1 MGNKEIISSLLEWS
15 DFLSEKSIIK
25 DAGRSIVFWICHLC
39 ASIIDSVMAGISS
52 VLNLLNAI
60 NEPVFNAFVKRFNP
74 YIWGLLIIALIIL
87 GIRLM
92 IKKQE
97 KPANVLLTICLVVFC
112 TSMLPQFTS
121 FISKIT
127 LDSAKDIQGS
137 YSKVEK
143 GVTKSSNRSDKK
155 GNVYENEFSVKE
167 KSLGYTV
174 MQKHIVDMLKVD
186 NLATGGKL
194 PNKKNFNFSKTK
206 PFSNAQQVAY
216 FDINEK
222 IDYRNDND
230 IKNKDI
236 FKNKLRP
243 TTNIDRAGAEGATEK
258 LTNMEGHF
266 DITSDYYYRYSVS
279 WIVLLLVLISIAAT
293 LIFSIFRLIRII
305 YEVLAH
311 QVLLPFIAV
320 TDIESGQRTKQA
332 LKSLIVTFASI
343 ILVLLFLG
351 VYFLLVFNIG
361 EKYYQGKINTIIY
374 IIMLFALCVATIDG
388 TKLVERLLGVD
399 IGIKSGY
406 HTFMSMMA
414 GTMIGGRVLKIGA
427 TGVYHGSK
435 WLLGKYKNHKNNKAQ
450 DSGNGQESQNNR
462 PNNNSNINENN
473 KNKEMSKN
481 GTGDNKNNRTNQEKN
496 INRQSQNKTL
506 GE

>member
-25 DAGRSIVFWICHLC
+25 DAGRNIVFGICKVC
-39 ASIIDSVMAGISS
+39 ANIIDSVMGGISS
-52 VLNLLNAI
+52 VLNFLNAI

-87 GIRLM
+87 GIGLM

-112 TSMLPQFTS
+112 TSMLPQFTN

-137 YSKVEK
+137 YSKVER

-155 GNVYENEFSVKE
+155 GNIYENEFSVKE

-186 NLATGGKL
+186 SLATSGKL

-243 TTNIDRAGAEGATEK
+243 ATNIDRAGAEGATEK

-279 WIVLLLVLISIAAT
+279 WIILLLVLISIAAT

-374 IIMLFALCVATIDG
+374 IIMLFAFCVATIDG

-414 GTMIGGRVLKIGA
+414 GTMIGGRVLKGGAIGI
-427 TGVYHGSK
+427 YHGGK
-435 WLLGKYKNHKNNKAQ
+435 WLFGKYKNHKNNKAQ
-450 DSGNGQESQNNR
+450 DSGNGQENQNSR

-481 GTGDNKNNRTNQEKN
+481 GTGDNKKNRTNQEKN

>member
-74 YIWGLLIIALIIL
+74 YIWELLIIALIIL
-87 GIRLM
+87 GIGLM

-374 IIMLFALCVATIDG
+374 IIMLFALCVATVDG

-406 HTFMSMMA
+406 HAFMSMMA
-414 GTMIGGRVLKIGA
+414 GTMIGGRVLKTGV

-435 WLLGKYKNHKNNKAQ
+435 CLLGKYKNYKNNKAQ

-462 PNNNSNINENN
+462 PNNSNINENN